1 MLEVVWER
9 QTASGLTRLR
19 DDARAA
25 STPDAGGLCEEL
37 RRARMALVGIREG
50 IVEIRKLM
58 RLMIAMSA
66 LQIVFLGVLVALEL
80 MN

>member
-1 MLEVVWER
+1 MLEVVQDHR
-9 QTASGLTRLR
+9 TTSGLTDIRG
-19 DDARAA
+19 DASVA
-25 STPDAGGLCEEL
+25 SIADADGLCGEL
-37 RRARMALVGIREG
+37 AKVRKALVGIREG